1 MQNCPPCIIKQ
12 SPLIQGATE
21 TLCKVFVRMQ
31 LVIGNNEILERF
43 LDLVKSVYSEPE
55 FPVILASLQ
64 TDEIKAL
71 LNLLA
76 APKATK

>member
-12 SPLIQGATE
+12 SPLIQGAIE

-31 LVIGNNEILERF
+31 LVIRSNEILEWF

-55 FPVILASLQ
+55 FPAILASLQ
-64 TDEIKAL
+64 MDEIKAL
-71 LNLLA
+71 LNLLV
-76 APKATK
+76 APKVLK

>member
-1 MQNCPPCIIKQ
+1 MHAELSSLHYQ

-31 LVIGNNEILERF
+31 LVIRNNEILERF

-71 LNLLA
+71 LNLLV